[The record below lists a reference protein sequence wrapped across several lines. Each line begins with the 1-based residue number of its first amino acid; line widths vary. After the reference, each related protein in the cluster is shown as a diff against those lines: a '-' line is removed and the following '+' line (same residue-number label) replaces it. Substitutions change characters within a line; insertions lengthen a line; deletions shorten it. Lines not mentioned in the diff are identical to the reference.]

1 MARIKEAEKEK
12 IILNHM
18 RALGISREEA
28 EQLFE
33 DDEKDWIGA
42 DGEKMTQD
50 AKSLRRYEQADKTK
64 RKRSTPVRK
73 ENPEKRNILTELY
86 KTLIGIADCATI
98 TNPERI
104 IAFTIGENDYEV
116 TLTQKRKQK

>member
-18 RALGISREEA
+18 RALDISREEA

-50 AKSLRRYEQADKTK
+50 AKSIRRYEQADKTK

-73 ENPEKRNILTELY
+73 ENPEKRNILSELH
-86 KTLIGIADCATI
+86 KTLVGIADCATV

-104 IAFTIGENDYEV
+104 ITFTIGENDYEV

>member
-1 MARIKEAEKEK
+1 MAKVKEAEKEK

-50 AKSLRRYEQADKTK
+50 AKSIRRYEQADKTK
-64 RKRSTPVRK
+64 RKRSAPVRK
-73 ENPEKRNILTELY
+73 ENPEKRNILTELH
-86 KTLIGIADCATI
+86 KTLVGIADCATV

>member
-1 MARIKEAEKEK
+1 MARVKEAEKEK

-18 RALGISREEA
+18 RALDISREEA

-50 AKSLRRYEQADKTK
+50 AKSIRRYEQADKTK
-64 RKRSTPVRK
+64 RKRPTPVRK

-86 KTLIGIADCATI
+86 KTLIGIADCATV

>member
-50 AKSLRRYEQADKTK
+50 AKSIRRYEQADKTK

-73 ENPEKRNILTELY
+73 ENPEKRNILSELH
-86 KTLIGIADCATI
+86 KTLIGIADCATV

>member
-50 AKSLRRYEQADKTK
+50 AKSIRRYEQADKTK

-86 KTLIGIADCATI
+86 KTLVGIADCATI